1 MAAPAH
7 VSTDLVV
14 CAWIA
19 TIDGL
24 TADGVG
30 TQLPPLDTTWSA
42 NGYIVIPVTVGG
54 SPHST
59 MPLRRPVCQ
68 VECWATIPGSG
79 IPPWN
84 RAADLAEQ
92 IRIATY
98 DRRNFGRMLAI
109 TENGVIYPAAMC
121 RSAKILTEPHRV
133 YGDQADYA
141 GVSFDMAFQWIQVG
155 ETIA

>member
-1 MAAPAH
+1 MPQPAH
-7 VSTDLVV
+7 VSSDLVAV
-14 CAWIA
+14 AWIA
-19 TIDGL
+19 TVTDL

-30 TQLPPLDTTWSA
+30 TQLPPQDTTWSA
-42 NGYIVIPVTVGG
+42 NGYIVVPVTVGG

-59 MPLRRPVCQ
+59 MPVRRPVCQ

-98 DRRNFGRMLAI
+98 DRLNFGRMLAI
-109 TENGVIYPAAMC
+109 TENGVVYPAAMC
-121 RSAKILTEPHRV
+121 RSARILTEPRQIW
-133 YGDQADYA
+133 GDVADYA
-141 GVSFDMAFQWIQVG
+141 GYSFDLALQWIQVG